1 MARQQVNTEYARLAA
16 LLLVLAASPA
26 LAQRSAAPAFEVPS
40 AGTEESLAV
49 AKLSCT
55 NGPWRIKLPQS
66 YKGLRSMAKLKREK
80 MHGEEDLGTHRAQ
93 HRSLRFVGLELFVVT
108 HSNKPDRYVLSGAV
122 ITTPAWRLAGPLRVG
137 APAAAA
143 LKGLP
148 LKQFSPDAEIE
159 LQGDADTIRLTLAG
173 GRIQEVEYDCAGG

>member
-1 MARQQVNTEYARLAA
+1 MTVRLAA
-16 LLLVLAASPA
+16 LLLVLVPCTV
-26 LAQRSAAPAFEVPS
+26 LAQRSAAPAFEIP
-40 AGTEESLAV
+40 AEGTEESLAV

-55 NGPWRIKLPQS
+55 SGPWRIKLPSS
-66 YKGLRSMAKLKREK
+66 YRALRSLAKLKREK
-80 MHGEEDLGTHRAQ
+80 LHGEEDAGTYRAQ

-137 APAAAA
+137 APAGTAF
-143 LKGLP
+143 KGLE
-148 LKQFSPDAEIE
+148 LKELAPDAEIE
-159 LQGDADTIRLTLAG
+159 LTGEADTIRITLAG